1 MSPTDPK
8 EIELIIKSLSSNRS
22 TGQASIPTS
31 ILKMF
36 KKDLKTPLSNL
47 VNLSFEYGAFPEI
60 LKIPSITP
68 IYRKDD
74 PLSWYNYRQIYV
86 LSNVSKIMEKR
97 LFFFPENNSYLYEFK
112 FGFRNKTSTNNAL
125 IYITEKIREAL
136 DQGLLASGVNIDLQ
150 KHLTQ
155 RIIQSYLRNST
166 TTVIQKSQ
174 ITG

>member
-1 MSPTDPK
+1 
-8 EIELIIKSLSSNRS
+8 
-22 TGQASIPTS
+22 
-31 ILKMF
+31 MF

-74 PLSWYNYRQIYV
+74 ALSWYNYRQISV
-86 LSNVSKIMEKR
+86 LSNVSKIMEKC

-166 TTVIQKSQ
+166 TTVLEKSQ

>member
-1 MSPTDPK
+1 
-8 EIELIIKSLSSNRS
+8 
-22 TGQASIPTS
+22 
-31 ILKMF
+31 MF

-74 PLSWYNYRQIYV
+74 PLSWYNYRQISV

-97 LFFFPENNSYLYEFK
+97 LFFCPENNSYLYEFK

-166 TTVIQKSQ
+166 TTVLEKSQ